1 MMQKST
7 AMNYTAHYDSPIGGI
22 TLASDGVA
30 LIGLWFEGQKHF
42 AAMLGPQHRECNDL
56 PVFAETKRWL
66 DSYFSGQVPDFTP
79 KLAMRATPFRQA
91 IWEILLTIPYGK
103 TVTYGEIARRFV
115 ETFHETSLQS
125 SSLHNVS
132 LHGATSQ
139 DISLQGAPL
148 QVTSSQDALSQGSL
162 LQGMS
167 IQGAMLAKKNMSA
180 QAVGGAVGHNPISLI
195 IPCHRVIGAN
205 GSLTGYAGGVERK
218 KYLLELERGKTNSL

>member
-42 AAMLGPQHRECNDL
+42 AAMLGPQHRECDDL
-56 PVFAETKRWL
+56 PVFVETKRWL
-66 DSYFSGQVPDFTP
+66 DSYFSGQIPDFTP